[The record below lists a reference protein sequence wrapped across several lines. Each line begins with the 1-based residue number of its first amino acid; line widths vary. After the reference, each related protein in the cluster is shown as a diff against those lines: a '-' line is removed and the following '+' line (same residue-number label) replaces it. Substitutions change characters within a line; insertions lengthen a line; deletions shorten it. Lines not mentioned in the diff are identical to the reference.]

1 MQERSMTMP
10 NLKWRIYPTHRVA
23 FYQGWMIVQDP
34 EFGIYYLY
42 LPADDFDDEDVI
54 SDLDTIAGLY
64 DHEWDADNL
73 QAAIDFIDG
82 YGEDEND

>member
-1 MQERSMTMP
+1 MP

-42 LPADDFDDEDVI
+42 LPNDDFGDEDVI
-54 SDLDTIAGLY
+54 SDLVTITALY
-64 DHEWDADNL
+64 DHEWDAGSL
-73 QAAIDFIDG
+73 QETIDFIDD

>member
-1 MQERSMTMP
+1 
-10 NLKWRIYPTHRVA
+10 
-23 FYQGWMIVQDP
+23 MIVQDP